1 MLNVNQITS
10 YLAKLQPDSALQ
22 KYAQM
27 HKDDPYIMAL
37 AMSEFNRRKQT
48 RQGAQINA
56 PEQPKVVDQA
66 IQSMGAPMPEDV
78 GIGQLPA
85 GNMNFADGGIVAFG
99 NGGDVPR
106 YQSGGSLH
114 AALTS
119 YLKGTGQLVAYVN
132 GTPAQRAAIEA
143 AFQSTVGLEGPPKP
157 TPTPKPPV
165 AAPAAGASNLS
176 ESALRR
182 SAMLARYPAVA
193 GLAAAD
199 IAGIPVMAALGLQ
212 LAMEKNRAA
221 GYPVNFTAPEFATE
235 PTPQQL
241 EFDEQRRRGLITE
254 MPREERLRKFGTTDV
269 NTAMQGR
276 AFLPAGQAA
285 AAAAN
290 QAAAKPEPSAAEVQM
305 AMNAG
310 AFKPAAPA
318 APGPGTGAPPNRPS
332 ASGAGQPAHVPAGA
346 QNPLIA
352 QLLQPV
358 QARPINF
365 EPSQST
371 MPTLEGIQNLF
382 AASRPKPEDV
392 VDPLAAQ
399 REELTNLATLQN
411 AQEQAALEKQI
422 KERGLLGEKQ
432 EARLK
437 AREEKLGKQEKDLGP
452 LAMIQAGFAIMGGQ
466 SRSALQNIGLGAQ
479 VGFKGYREGL
489 EKLEA
494 SRERIEDGLERIET
508 ARRSEGILN
517 DQQRSALRRE
527 GNNIVREGKK
537 EGINALT
544 AELGVK
550 RGEANALV
558 TAGINVLI
566 KKGEIGSAEK
576 TAAAQLQAS
585 ADRAAQQQ
593 EGENRRAVL
602 QAQTSTQ
609 NALTQAAATAAAAK
623 DSRMAALAEQVR
635 KNVVAESLKKYPY
648 DVSAQNA
655 YAIDEIRK
663 AVQANP
669 GLAQYMG
676 VSGGGGAPA
685 AGAATHRLN
694 PATGNIEP
702 VR

>member
-37 AMSEFNRRKQT
+37 TMSEFNRRKQT

-85 GNMNFADGGIVAFG
+85 GNMNFAEGGIVAFSD
-99 NGGDVPR
+99 GGDVPR
-106 YQSGGSLH
+106 YQSQGLVEQPGLIKYGGVYKDQPVASSILPQ
-114 AALTS
+114 
-119 YLKGTGQLVAYVN
+119 KTGYEGMGFSEFFRTAYVDALRKL
-132 GTPAQRAAIEA
+132 GLADKKDLTPKEKQLAEIEA
-143 AFQSTVGLEGPPKP
+143 NKTIVSQGRV
-157 TPTPKPPV
+157 
-165 AAPAAGASNLS
+165 
-176 ESALRR
+176 
-182 SAMLARYPAVA
+182 Y
-193 GLAAAD
+193 
-199 IAGIPVMAALGLQ
+199 
-212 LAMEKNRAA
+212 
-221 GYPVNFTAPEFATE
+221 APENYGVTKPAT
-235 PTPQQL
+235 P
-241 EFDEQRRRGLITE
+241 FVDS
-254 MPREERLRKFGTTDV
+254 RLVGQVPADQTV
-269 NTAMQGR
+269 R
-276 AFLPAGQAA
+276 A
-285 AAAAN
+285 
-290 QAAAKPEPSAAEVQM
+290 PEP
-305 AMNAG
+305 G
-310 AFKPAAPA
+310 A
-318 APGPGTGAPPNRPS
+318 APGPGTGAPPNRPP
-332 ASGAGQPAHVPAGA
+332 APGAVAGQPARVPTGA

-655 YAIDEIRK
+655 YAIDEIRR

>member
-10 YLAKLQPDSALQ
+10 QLARLPDPALQ

-221 GYPVNFTAPEFATE
+221 GYPVDFTAPEFATE

-276 AFLPAGQAA
+276 AFSPAGQAA

-318 APGPGTGAPPNRPS
+318 APGPGTGALLNRPS
-332 ASGAGQPAHVPAGA
+332 APSAGQPARVPTGA
-346 QNPLIA
+346 QDPLIKR
-352 QLLQPV
+352 LLEEVKPPSVDFTPSTAKPLDAAGILALQ
-358 QARPINF
+358 RTF
-365 EPSQST
+365 EVNPD
-371 MPTLEGIQNLF
+371 
-382 AASRPKPEDV
+382 AV
-392 VDPLAAQ
+392 VDPLLERRQALAAAQ
-399 REELTNLATLQN
+399 QAAAEENLATR
-411 AQEQAALEKQI
+411 EKQI
-422 KERGLLGEKQ
+422 SEMGILGADRA
-432 EARLK
+432 ARLK

-452 LAMIQAGFAIMGGQ
+452 LSLLQAGLAIMSG
-466 SRSALQNIGLGAQ
+466 SSPRALQNIGIGAQ
-479 VGFKGYREGL
+479 SGLKTYNEGL
-489 EKLEA
+489 EKLA
-494 SRERIEDGLERIET
+494 NARERIDDAFGQLEI
-508 ARRSEGILN
+508 ARRSERMMTDKELSGLRAGVKSAIVDGQKLFLEGADKAYGIASN
-517 DQQRSALRRE
+517 KAQVAFNAVVNSAQREADQAAEDRRKLAE
-527 GNNIVREGKK
+527 ITAANVRE
-537 EGINALT
+537 
-544 AELGVK
+544 
-550 RGEANALV
+550 
-558 TAGINVLI
+558 
-566 KKGEIGSAEK
+566 
-576 TAAAQLQAS
+576 
-585 ADRAAQQQ
+585 AQQQ
-593 EGENRRAVL
+593 AGANVREAAKL
-602 QAQTSTQ
+602 TTQ
-609 NALTQAAATAAAAK
+609 LDIARMEAAAK
-623 DSRMAALAEQVR
+623 SADVAVRRDELRALAADKSVETMR
-635 KNVVAESLKKYPY
+635 KVWAESKLLQSQYPNIN
-648 DVSAQNA
+648 DWLTIVG
-655 YAIDEIRK
+655 K
-663 AVQANP
+663 
-669 GLAQYMG
+669 G
-676 VSGGGGAPA
+676 A
-685 AGAATHRLN
+685 AGSGTKTDYSKWGT
-694 PATGNIEP
+694 PAKVGP
-702 VR
+702 

>member
-85 GNMNFADGGIVAFG
+85 GNMNFADGGIVAFSD
-99 NGGDVPR
+99 GGDVPKLTR
-106 YQSGGSLH
+106 SD
-114 AALTS
+114 ALKKFIS
-119 YLKGTGQLVAYVN
+119 
-132 GTPAQRAAIEA
+132 RAA
-143 AFQSTVGLEGPPKP
+143 V
-157 TPTPKPPV
+157 
-165 AAPAAGASNLS
+165 PAAVADVAFIPVGIAAGLN
-176 ESALRR
+176 
-182 SAMLARYPAVA
+182 SAMDYTRGMGMPVDPM
-193 GLAAAD
+193 GEFSTGAA
-199 IAGIPVMAALGLQ
+199 
-212 LAMEKNRAA
+212 
-221 GYPVNFTAPEFATE
+221 TPEQA
-235 PTPQQL
+235 
-241 EFDEQRRRGLITE
+241 EFDEARRRRLITE
-254 MPREERLRKFGTTDV
+254 MSREERLRKFGTTDV
-269 NTAMQGR
+269 NVAMQGG
-276 AFLPAGQAA
+276 AFSSAGQAA

-290 QAAAKPEPSAAEVQM
+290 QAATRPGPSAAEVQM

-310 AFKPAAPA
+310 AFKPAASA
-318 APGPGTGAPPNRPS
+318 APGPGPGTGAPSNRPP
-332 ASGAGQPAHVPAGA
+332 APGAGQPPRASAGA
-346 QNPLIA
+346 QDPLIA

-365 EPSQST
+365 EPSQAT
-371 MPTLEGIQNLF
+371 MPTLEGIQNMF

-392 VDPLAAQ
+392 VDPYAAQ
-399 REELTNLATLQN
+399 REELTNLATFQN

-422 KERGLLGEKQ
+422 KERGVLGEKQ

-479 VGFKGYREGL
+479 EGLKGYKAGL

-494 SRERIEDGLERIET
+494 SRERIEEGLERIET

-527 GNNIVREGKK
+527 GHAIVRDGKK

-544 AELGVK
+544 AELGVQ
-550 RGEANALV
+550 RGEANALFN
-558 TAGINVLI
+558 AGINTLV
-566 KKGEIGSAEK
+566 KKGEIGSAER
-576 TAAAQLQAS
+576 TAAAQMQ
-585 ADRAAQQQ
+585 RAAEGEAQQQ
-593 EGENRRAVL
+593 AGANVREAAKL
-602 QAQTSTQ
+602 TTQ
-609 NALTQAAATAAAAK
+609 RDIARMEAAAK
-623 DSRMAALAEQVR
+623 SADVAVRREELRALAADKSVETMR
-635 KNVVAESLKKYPY
+635 KVWAESKVLQSQYPNIN
-648 DVSAQNA
+648 DWLTIVG
-655 YAIDEIRK
+655 K
-663 AVQANP
+663 
-669 GLAQYMG
+669 G
-676 VSGGGGAPA
+676 A
-685 AGAATHRLN
+685 AGSGTKTDYSKWGT
-694 PATGNIEP
+694 PAKVGP
-702 VR
+702 

>member
-10 YLAKLQPDSALQ
+10 QLARLPDPALQ

-85 GNMNFADGGIVAFG
+85 GNMNFADGGIVAFSD
-99 NGGDVPR
+99 GGDVPK
-106 YQSGGSLH
+106 
-114 AALTS
+114 LTRS
-119 YLKGTGQLVAYVN
+119 DAFKKFIS
-132 GTPAQRAAIEA
+132 RAA
-143 AFQSTVGLEGPPKP
+143 V
-157 TPTPKPPV
+157 
-165 AAPAAGASNLS
+165 PAAVADVAFIPVGIAAGLN
-176 ESALRR
+176 
-182 SAMLARYPAVA
+182 SAMDYTRGMGMPVDPM
-193 GLAAAD
+193 GEFSTGAA
-199 IAGIPVMAALGLQ
+199 
-212 LAMEKNRAA
+212 
-221 GYPVNFTAPEFATE
+221 TPEQA
-235 PTPQQL
+235 
-241 EFDEQRRRGLITE
+241 EFDEARRRRLITE
-254 MPREERLRKFGTTDV
+254 MSREERLRKFGTTDV
-269 NTAMQGR
+269 NVAMQGG
-276 AFLPAGQAA
+276 AFSSAGQAA

-290 QAAAKPEPSAAEVQM
+290 QAATRPGPSAAEVQM

-310 AFKPAAPA
+310 AFKPAASA

-332 ASGAGQPAHVPAGA
+332 ASGAGQPAHVPTGA
-346 QNPLIA
+346 QDPLIA

-365 EPSQST
+365 EPSQAT
-371 MPTLEGIQNLF
+371 MPTLEGIQNLY

-392 VDPLAAQ
+392 VDPYAAQ
-399 REELTNLATLQN
+399 REELTNLATFQN

-422 KERGLLGEKQ
+422 KERGVLGEKQ

-479 VGFKGYREGL
+479 EGLKGYKAGL

-494 SRERIEDGLERIET
+494 SRERIEEGLERIET

-550 RGEANALV
+550 RAEANTLV
-558 TAGINVLI
+558 TAGINVLV
-566 KKGEIGSAEK
+566 KKGEIGSAER
-576 TAAAQLQAS
+576 TAAAQMQ
-585 ADRAAQQQ
+585 RAAEGEAQQQ
-593 EGENRRAVL
+593 AGANVREAAKL
-602 QAQTSTQ
+602 TTQ
-609 NALTQAAATAAAAK
+609 RDIARMEAAAK
-623 DSRMAALAEQVR
+623 SADVAVRREELRALAADKSVETMR
-635 KNVVAESLKKYPY
+635 KVWAESKVLQSQYPNIN
-648 DVSAQNA
+648 DWLTIVG
-655 YAIDEIRK
+655 K
-663 AVQANP
+663 
-669 GLAQYMG
+669 G
-676 VSGGGGAPA
+676 A
-685 AGAATHRLN
+685 AGSGTKTDYSKWGT
-694 PATGNIEP
+694 PAKVGP
-702 VR
+702 